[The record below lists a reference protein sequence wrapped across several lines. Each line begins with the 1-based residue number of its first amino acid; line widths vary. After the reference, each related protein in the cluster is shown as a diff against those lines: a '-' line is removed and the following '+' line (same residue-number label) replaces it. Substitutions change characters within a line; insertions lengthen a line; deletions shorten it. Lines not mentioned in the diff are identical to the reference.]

1 MKLEDKLH
9 EELMRYRS
17 INNYG
22 KKMIMEQEEPVDPTS
37 LPGGAEEPV
46 DDIPAG
52 DAPVDDIPAGD
63 APVGDAPVGD
73 APVGDAPVG
82 DAPVGDAP
90 ESGGDTE
97 EIDITDLVN
106 MTQNIKNQLDDKQSE
121 SDAVMGKMGDLFS
134 KLDDLESKL
143 SQMDNVIA
151 KIDNLES
158 KVETMKAPT
167 PQEKLEMRSLDSYPF
182 NQKPSEFFSQKQ
194 LDMKASGKN
203 EYIIT
208 KQDIDDYNDKEVRD
222 SFNIDPNAENEVE
235 W

>member
-22 KKMIMEQEEPVDPTS
+22 KKFIMEQEEVAPDA
-37 LPGGAEEPV
+37 LPGGSDEEVPAV
-46 DDIPAG
+46 DDIPAE
-52 DAPVDDIPAGD
+52 D
-63 APVGDAPVGD
+63 PVGDAPVGD

-82 DAPVGDAP
+82 DAPVEEPAMD
-90 ESGGDTE
+90 SDVE
-97 EIDITDLVN
+97 EIDITDLVT
-106 MTQNIKNQLDDKQSE
+106 MTQNIKNDLDNSKSNN
-121 SDAVMGKMGDLFS
+121 DAVLGKMGDLFS

-143 SQMDNVIA
+143 SQMDSVIS
-151 KIDNLES
+151 KIDNLEN
-158 KVETMKAPT
+158 KVETMKEPT
-167 PQEKLEMRSLDSYPF
+167 PQERLEMRSLDSYPF
-182 NQKPSEFFSQKQ
+182 NQKPSDFFSQKQ

-208 KQDIDDYNDKEVRD
+208 KSDISDYNDKEMRD
-222 SFNIDPNAENEVE
+222 SFNFNPDEENEVE

>member
-52 DAPVDDIPAGD
+52 DAPVDDIPA
-63 APVGDAPVGD
+63 GDAPVGD

>member
-22 KKMIMEQEEPVDPTS
+22 KKMISEQEEPGISPEELPTD
-37 LPGGAEEPV
+37 E
-46 DDIPAG
+46 DPAG
-52 DAPVDDIPAGD
+52 DAPVEDIPADEPMGD
-63 APVGDAPVGD
+63 APMDDAPVEEPAD
-73 APVGDAPVG
+73 DM
-82 DAPVGDAP
+82 
-90 ESGGDTE
+90 GGADVE

-106 MTQNIKNQLDDKQSE
+106 MTQNIKNDLDASKSDN
-121 SDAVMGKMGDLFS
+121 DAVIGKMSDLFS

-151 KIDNLES
+151 KIDGLES
-158 KVETMKAPT
+158 KVETMKEPT
-167 PQEKLEMRSLDSYPF
+167 PQERLEMRSLDSYPF
-182 NQKPSEFFSQKQ
+182 NQKPSEFFSQKE

-203 EYIIT
+203 EYVIT
-208 KQDIDDYNDKEVRD
+208 KQDVEDYNDKEMRD
-222 SFNIDPNAENEVE
+222 SFRIDPNAENEVE